1 MMELPTEKYFGE
13 LEQVHAFYGEMP
25 TGVSVSETGRIF
37 INFPEWGDD
46 VQATVVEIVDG
57 ELVPYPSKEANTFD
71 PANPEKG
78 FLSVQSIVADGEGTL
93 WILDTAAP
101 NFDVPVEG
109 AAKLVAVE
117 LTTNTIRRVYTFCK
131 EVVLDSTYLNDVR
144 IDLRR
149 GKEGVAYITDSSI
162 TGPGAIIVVELDT
175 GNAFRI
181 LDGTPST
188 AVDPDFL
195 PKVEGEILMN
205 RDENGE
211 TSPWQVAADG
221 IALSPDGKLLYYGP
235 LSSRHLYSI
244 ETDFIFDEKIEDDAL
259 EAHVKDW
266 GEKGASDGMITAIDG
281 TIYAG
286 DYENNGIR
294 AIYTDGTMETIAH
307 DPRIL
312 WPDTLSIGPDE
323 YLYFNSNQLQRQAGF
338 HYGKDLREKPYS
350 LFRIFIGKKPAKSK

>member
-1 MMELPTEKYFGE
+1 MGLPTENYFGE

-71 PANPEKG
+71 PANSEKG

-109 AAKLVAVE
+109 AAKLVAVD
-117 LTTNTIRRVYTFCK
+117 LATNTIRRVYTFCK
-131 EVVLDSTYLNDVR
+131 EVVLDSTYLNDAR

-175 GNAFRI
+175 
-181 LDGTPST
+181 
-188 AVDPDFL
+188 
-195 PKVEGEILMN
+195 
-205 RDENGE
+205 
-211 TSPWQVAADG
+211 
-221 IALSPDGKLLYYGP
+221 
-235 LSSRHLYSI
+235 
-244 ETDFIFDEKIEDDAL
+244 
-259 EAHVKDW
+259 
-266 GEKGASDGMITAIDG
+266 
-281 TIYAG
+281 
-286 DYENNGIR
+286 
-294 AIYTDGTMETIAH
+294 
-307 DPRIL
+307 
-312 WPDTLSIGPDE
+312 
-323 YLYFNSNQLQRQAGF
+323 
-338 HYGKDLREKPYS
+338 
-350 LFRIFIGKKPAKSK
+350 

>member
-1 MMELPTEKYFGE
+1 MEIAKEKNWGQ
-13 LEQVHAFYGEMP
+13 LEQVHAFYEEMS
-25 TGVSVSETGRIF
+25 TGVSVSEEGRVF
-37 INFPEWGDD
+37 INFPEWGDN

-57 ELVPYPSKEANTFD
+57 QLLAYPSKEANTFD
-71 PANPEKG
+71 ATKPEKS
-78 FLSVQSIVADGEGTL
+78 FLSVQSIVADGQGTL
-93 WILDTAAP
+93 WVLDTAAP
-101 NFDVPVEG
+101 NFEVPIEG
-109 AAKLVAVE
+109 AAKLVAVD
-117 LTTNTIRRVYTFCK
+117 LASNTIRRVYTFSQD
-131 EVVLDSTYLNDVR
+131 VVLDSTYLNDVR

-188 AVDPDFL
+188 AVDSNFI

-205 RDENGE
+205 RTKDGK
-211 TSPWQVAADG
+211 TAPWQVAADG
-221 IALSPDGKLLYYGP
+221 IALSPDGDVLYYSP

-244 ETDFIFDEKIEDDAL
+244 KTDLIFDPLVADEAL
-259 EAHVKDW
+259 ESYVKDW

-286 DYENNGIR
+286 DYENNSIR
-294 AIYTDGTMETIAH
+294 AIYPDGTMETIAH
-307 DPRIL
+307 DSRIL
-312 WPDTLSIGPDE
+312 WPDTLSISPDE
-323 YLYFNSNQLQRQAGF
+323 YLYFTSNQLQRQAGF